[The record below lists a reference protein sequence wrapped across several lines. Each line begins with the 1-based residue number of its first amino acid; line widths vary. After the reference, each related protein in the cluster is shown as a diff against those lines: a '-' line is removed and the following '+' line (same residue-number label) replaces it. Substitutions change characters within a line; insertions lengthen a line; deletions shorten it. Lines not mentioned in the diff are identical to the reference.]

1 MKVISIILGFSIHS
15 SIYSLTFTFIKARV
29 HDSFSAKARFGSKRG
44 ILFYV
49 EVVSETLIYLD
60 LVDHICFVPQ
70 CNFTKLQTQNTIPHE
85 GHEIMRGNFPGKILS
100 LLYGTRV

>member
-1 MKVISIILGFSIHS
+1 MKVISIILGFSIHFL
-15 SIYSLTFTFIKARV
+15 IYSLTFTFIKARV
-29 HDSFSAKARFGSKRG
+29 HDSFSAKGRFGSKRG

-49 EVVSETLIYLD
+49 EVVSETLIYL
-60 LVDHICFVPQ
+60 DHICFVPQ

-85 GHEIMRGNFPGKILS
+85 GHEIMRDNFPGKILS